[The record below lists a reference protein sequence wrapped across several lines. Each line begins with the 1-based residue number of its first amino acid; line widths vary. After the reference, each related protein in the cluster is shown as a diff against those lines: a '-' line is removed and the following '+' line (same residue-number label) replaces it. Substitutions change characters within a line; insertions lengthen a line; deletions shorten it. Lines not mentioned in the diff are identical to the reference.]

1 MFVLIAGLA
10 TAFNFIIIFWKFE
23 HGRTLDSVFDLLTFV
38 AISVMFAG
46 TMEGMSIGMIASAFI
61 STYLLIK
68 PPKFSSKIFNKF
80 KARRANRVRP

>member
-1 MFVLIAGLA
+1 MFVLLAGLA

-23 HGRTLDSVFDLLTFV
+23 HGRTLDGIFDLLTFI

-61 STYLLIK
+61 SAYLLIK
-68 PPKFSSKIFNKF
+68 PPKFSSKTFEKF
-80 KARRANRVRP
+80 KNRRAARSRI